1 MILGAIRFRT
11 FGAFVGFFL
20 GIFIEELIEGKS
32 SLFGSMNDDREDQ
45 EHQLSAY
52 QEKLIILIAALLKT
66 NRTITQEQS
75 HYILK
80 YFYRQFGTPKGKFL
94 YAKLKKTVA
103 QDTAYISIS
112 KSLFGTTREGKY
124 QMINF
129 LYGLTKVNRPMH
141 AEEKKVL
148 EQIAMNI
155 GMTQYDFEQIISDQ
169 SSQRKSTSYIHKGI
183 TSSSYYQTLGVS
195 EKATILELKKAYRTL
210 VLKFH
215 PDKTLLS
222 KELAALK
229 FQEVQEAYDAIRA
242 LKGIK

>member
-11 FGAFVGFFL
+11 FGAFAGFFL
-20 GIFIEELIEGKS
+20 GIFIEELIEGRS
-32 SLFGSMNDDREDQ
+32 SLFGSFDDEQENREQ
-45 EHQLSAY
+45 QLSAY
-52 QEKLIILIAALLKT
+52 QEKLIVLIAALLKT

-103 QDTAYISIS
+103 NRLDYISVA
-112 KSLFGTTREGKY
+112 KSLASTNRDGKY
-124 QMINF
+124 QIVNF

-141 AEEKKVL
+141 EEERNVL
-148 EQIAMNI
+148 ERIAMNI
-155 GMTQYDFEQIISDQ
+155 GMAQNDFEFIIRDHRSNGNTQ
-169 SSQRKSTSYIHKGI
+169 AQYVQRFSH
-183 TSSSYYQTLGVS
+183 SYYQTLGVS
-195 EKATILELKKAYRTL
+195 EQATILELKKAYRSL

-215 PDKTLLS
+215 PDKTTLS
-222 KELAALK
+222 KEVAASK

>member
-11 FGAFVGFFL
+11 FGAFAGFFL
-20 GIFIEELIEGKS
+20 GIFIEELLEGKS
-32 SLFGSMNDDREDQ
+32 SLFGSADRSNHSSEQ
-45 EHQLSAY
+45 QLSAY
-52 QEKLIILIAALLKT
+52 QEKLVVLIAALLKT

-94 YAKLKKTVA
+94 YAKLRKIVG
-103 QDTAYISIS
+103 QQIDYIGSS
-112 KSLFGTTREGKY
+112 KSFSGINRDGKY
-124 QMINF
+124 QIVNF

-141 AEEKKVL
+141 EEEKKVL
-148 EQIAMNI
+148 ELIAMNI
-155 GMTQYDFEQIISDQ
+155 GMAQNDFEFIISDHQ
-169 SSQRKSTSYIHKGI
+169 SQRKTQASYVSRFSH
-183 TSSSYYQTLGVS
+183 SHYQTLGVN
-195 EKATILELKKAYRTL
+195 EQATIQELKKAYRLL

-215 PDKTLLS
+215 PDKTTLA
-222 KELAALK
+222 KELAAVK